1 LHDELKNETYYPEP
15 LKTFILRDPKT
26 RKISKSAFK
35 DRIVHHAI
43 CNIIEPIF
51 EKMFIYDSCAN
62 RIRKGNL
69 FGLKRFDLFKRKV
82 SENGG
87 IIKNNFHD
95 SNIKNITIS
104 ENILQI
110 RIDIDTHWSPG
121 KKHGLLRLTNPQY
134 DERFIEYWEND
145 TDGWVESIKW
155 IPTARDICAR
165 RTIADSSSLG

>member
-1 LHDELKNETYYPEP
+1 
-15 LKTFILRDPKT
+15 
-26 RKISKSAFK
+26 
-35 DRIVHHAI
+35 
-43 CNIIEPIF
+43 
-51 EKMFIYDSCAN
+51 M
-62 RIRKGNL
+62 
-69 FGLKRFDLFKRKV
+69 
-82 SENGG
+82 G

-145 TDGWVESIKW
+145 TDGWVESIKCERLGDRFLIKIVFHSRPEKIW
-155 IPTARDICAR
+155 DIIIDKYGFSR
-165 RTIADSSSLG
+165 R